1 MKKTRRRINL
11 KVTNGSPVVQSLF
24 KIAREA
30 NMTQKELAEKTGIVA
45 TTLKSWRM
53 RNQPRIT
60 DLEAALNALGYELKV
75 VNLPEAA
82 DARD

>member
-11 KVTNGSPVVQSLF
+11 LVTNGSPTVQSLF
-24 KIAREA
+24 KIAREK
-30 NMTQKELAEKTGIVA
+30 NMTQNEMSRQTGIVA
-45 TTLKSWRM
+45 TTLKSWRI

-60 DLEAALNALGYELKV
+60 DLEAALNALGYELEV
-75 VNLPEAA
+75 VKIQEAA

>member
-11 KVTNGSPVVQSLF
+11 MVTNGSPTVQSLF
-24 KIAREA
+24 KIAREK
-30 NMTQKELAEKTGIVA
+30 NMTQNEMSRQTGIVA
-45 TTLKSWRM
+45 TTLKSWRI

-60 DLEAALNALGYELKV
+60 DLEAALNALGYELEV
-75 VNLPEAA
+75 VRIQEAA